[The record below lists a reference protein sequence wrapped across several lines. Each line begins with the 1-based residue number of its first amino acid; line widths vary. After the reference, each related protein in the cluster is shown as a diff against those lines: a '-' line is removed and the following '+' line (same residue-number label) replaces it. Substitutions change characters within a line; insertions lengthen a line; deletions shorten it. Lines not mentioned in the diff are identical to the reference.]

1 MTRVLR
7 EQRVLGL
14 ANHSVLIAKNGRE
27 IPIEDSAAPILDAAG
42 HVLGVVLVFHDVAE
56 KRKVQDALR
65 ASEERYRTVAEF
77 TYDWE
82 YWRTAEERFLYMSA
96 SCERITGYRQ
106 DEFLEDAG
114 LYLRIIHPD
123 DRERVAVHLRDDL
136 PHRDLRELEFRIV
149 RRDGQVRWIGH
160 ACQLVVGTSGQPMG
174 RRACNR
180 DITARKELEAAL
192 REAKEQLEARV
203 RERTTELR
211 QSMELVGVQRQ
222 QFRNALDLLPA
233 YLVLLTPDHR
243 VLFANRFFEERFGK
257 SDGRRCYEYLFGR
270 TEPCERCESFQA
282 FHTNAPHRWEW
293 TGPDGRLYD
302 IYDFPFVDVDGARMI
317 MEVGLDITERRQAEA
332 ELVEHRA
339 HLEELVRERTRQLA
353 ETNARL
359 EAEIIA
365 RTQAAEELRAG
376 NEELQRFNRAMVGR
390 ELRMIEL
397 KHEVNELCA
406 RAGQPPRYPEDFD
419 KYPR

>member
-1 MTRVLR
+1 MPAEQPELERSAARATLRGGDAASNPDLPVYREAEAELQRQREWFRVTLASIGDAVITTDSQARVTFLNPVAEALTGWTSAAAMGQPVQIVFRVIDEQTRESFDHVVARVLR
-7 EQRVLGL
+7 EQRVVTL
-14 ANHSVLIAKNGRE
+14 ANRCALIAKNGRE

-42 HVLGVVLVFHDVAE
+42 SVLGVVLVFHDVAE
-56 KRKVQDALR
+56 KRNVQDALH

-82 YWRTAEERFLYMSA
+82 YWRGPDDRFLYISA

-123 DRERVAVHLRDDL
+123 DRERVAAHLRDDL

-180 DITARKELEAAL
+180 DITPRKELEA
-192 REAKEQLEARV
+192 
-203 RERTTELR
+203 ELR
-211 QSMELVGVQRQ
+211 Q
-222 QFRNALDLLPA
+222 
-233 YLVLLTPDHR
+233 
-243 VLFANRFFEERFGK
+243 AN
-257 SDGRRCYEYLFGR
+257 D
-270 TEPCERCESFQA
+270 Q
-282 FHTNAPHRWEW
+282 
-293 TGPDGRLYD
+293 
-302 IYDFPFVDVDGARMI
+302 
-317 MEVGLDITERRQAEA
+317 
-332 ELVEHRA
+332 
-339 HLEELVRERTRQLA
+339 
-353 ETNARL
+353 L
-359 EAEIIA
+359 EAEIVA

-397 KHEVNELCA
+397 KREVNELCA
-406 RAGQPPRYPEDFD
+406 RAGQPPRYREDFD